1 MVDRRDIGSWLEGP
15 RARTSAPGE
24 YRGQRLGMPLS
35 GPGSIAHFGRRL
47 VGVVIDWLLCLLIA
61 NALWGVGWQ
70 ETGGRSFI
78 PLAVFAVENLL
89 LVGTLGTT
97 IGHRVVGIQV
107 RNVAGGRA
115 HLLQVVVRTVLLCLA
130 IPALIWDRDGRG
142 MHDRVANTV
151 IVNVR

>member
-1 MVDRRDIGSWLEGP
+1 
-15 RARTSAPGE
+15 
-24 YRGQRLGMPLS
+24 MPPS

-47 VGVVIDWLLCLLIA
+47 VA
-61 NALWGVGWQ
+61 NGLWGVGWQ

-78 PLAVFAVENLL
+78 PLAIFAVENLL

-97 IGHRVVGIQV
+97 VGHRIVGIQV
-107 RNVAGGRA
+107 HNVAGGRA

-142 MHDRVANTV
+142 LHDRVANTV
-151 IVNVR
+151 IVNTR